1 MAINYA
7 DKYSAKIDER
17 FKTGALTAPA
27 INNDYDFTGVQTV
40 KVYSIP
46 TAGMNDYTSTGA
58 NRYGTPAELEDSVQ
72 ELTLTKDRSFTFT
85 IDKSNYQDTGML
97 KEAGA
102 ALQRQID
109 EVIIPEL
116 DIYRLA
122 QIAAGAKNS
131 ATAAVTKANAYS
143 AFLDGT
149 EKLIDEKAPLGNRI
163 AYVAASY
170 FKLLKQDESF
180 IKASELA
187 QDMLVKGQVGMV
199 DGIPIIVVPASY
211 MPAKPRLSL
220 PILSPAVLLLS
231 WQIIRFMITRPV
243 STAGWLKAVCA
254 MMHSFWRTRKVL
266 STYIRLLQNNEKRR
280 DFARI

>member
-17 FKTGALTAPA
+17 FNTVALTAPA

-46 TAGMNDYTSTGA
+46 TADMNDYTSTGA

-149 EKLIDEKAPLGNRI
+149 EKLTDEKAPLGNRI

-180 IKASELA
+180 IKASDLA

-211 MPAKPRLSL
+211 MPAKTAFIITN
-220 PILSPAVLLLS
+220 PIACCA
-231 WQIIRFMITRPV
+231 PV
-243 STAGWLKAVCA
+243 KLADYKIHDNPPGINGWLVEGRVRYDA
-254 MMHSFWRTRKVL
+254 FVL
-266 STYIRLLQNNEKRR
+266 ENKKGAIYVHKTAAE
-280 DFARI
+280 

>member
-1 MAINYA
+1 
-7 DKYSAKIDER
+7 
-17 FKTGALTAPA
+17 
-27 INNDYDFTGVQTV
+27 
-40 KVYSIP
+40 
-46 TAGMNDYTSTGA
+46 
-58 NRYGTPAELEDSVQ
+58 
-72 ELTLTKDRSFTFT
+72 
-85 IDKSNYQDTGML
+85 ML

-122 QIAAGAKNS
+122 KIAAGAKNS

-149 EKLIDEKAPLGNRI
+149 EKLTDEKAPLGNRI

-180 IKASELA
+180 IKASDLA

-211 MPAKPRLSL
+211 MPAKTAFIITN
-220 PILSPAVLLLS
+220 PIACCA
-231 WQIIRFMITRPV
+231 PV
-243 STAGWLKAVCA
+243 KLADYKIHDNPPGINGWLVEGRVRYDA
-254 MMHSFWRTRKVL
+254 FVL
-266 STYIRLLQNNEKRR
+266 ENKKGAIYVHKTAAE
-280 DFARI
+280 

>member
-17 FKTGALTAPA
+17 FKTGPLTAPA

-46 TAGMNDYTSTGA
+46 TAGMNDYTPNGA

-72 ELTLTKDRSFTFT
+72 EMTLTKDRSFTFT
-85 IDKSNYQDTGML
+85 IDRSNYQDTGML

-122 QIAAGAKNS
+122 KIAAGAKNS
-131 ATAAVTKANAYS
+131 ATGAVTKANAYS
-143 AFLDGT
+143 TFLDGT
-149 EKLIDEKAPLGNRI
+149 EKLTDEKAPLGNRI

-180 IKASELA
+180 IKASDLA

-199 DGIPIIVVPASY
+199 DGVPIIVVPASY
-211 MPAKPRLSL
+211 MPAKT
-220 PILSPAVLLLS
+220 AF
-231 WQIIRFMITRPV
+231 IITNRIACCAPV
-243 STAGWLKAVCA
+243 KLADYKIHDNPPGINGWLVEGRVRYDAFVLENKKGAIYVHKTKASGEQVKA
-254 MMHSFWRTRKVL
+254 SG
-266 STYIRLLQNNEKRR
+266 E
-280 DFARI
+280 

>member
-27 INNDYDFTGVQTV
+27 INNDYNFTGVQTV

-58 NRYGTPAELEDSVQ
+58 NRYGTPAELENSVQ

-131 ATAAVTKANAYS
+131 ATAAVSKANAYS

-149 EKLIDEKAPLGNRI
+149 EKLTDEKAPLGNRI

-180 IKASELA
+180 IKASDLA
-187 QDMLVKGQVGMV
+187 QNMLVKGQVGMV
-199 DGIPIIVVPASY
+199 DGVPIIVVPASY
-211 MPAKPRLSL
+211 MPAKTAFIITN
-220 PILSPAVLLLS
+220 PIAVLLLS
-231 WQIIRFMITRPV
+231 WQIIRFMITRLV

-254 MMHSFWRTRKVL
+254 MMHSFWKIRKVL
-266 STYIRLLQNNEKRR
+266 STYIRPLQNNEKRR